1 MKDRMKLSRV
11 CLLCFVV
18 ITVGCGAIKAQPGA
32 CATAAQCTD
41 PAAPF
46 CVDSECQATC
56 AVNPDCTDA
65 SHAIC
70 SAGAC
75 VQCETNTDCA
85 DPNASI
91 CDTGT
96 HECRGCTADSEC
108 TGGVCVEAEGVCVA
122 DADVAFV
129 ANNGDMGNCTRAK
142 PCGAIATAIANAGTR
157 RVIHVLGGDPLT
169 LTGDHVLDGEN
180 TIFGFSNATAVTI
193 NASATITIEGFT
205 FTEPAVT
212 AMMPAISITGQATA
226 TLYDITVAG
235 NGGPAII
242 ANNATLIL
250 SHSHVGSLTSLNR
263 HEIDCVN
270 ATVKADQNNFDKLVI
285 TNGTGSCAATVT
297 RNRFDSDNDGSVQ
310 ISIGQV
316 IMENNLIIH
325 EDGFNDSISVTGL
338 AAGSTLRFNTIV
350 NTTGAPSDGAAI
362 NCDNTVQIT
371 SNIFAYNS
379 GHPVVG
385 TGCDIR
391 YSIFDTQSTT
401 SAGTGNQVV
410 AIDSIF
416 VDRATGDYHLAA
428 ASVAKGASEP
438 GQTMTKIDIEGNARP
453 NPAGTLSD
461 SGAFEAP

>member
-1 MKDRMKLSRV
+1 
-11 CLLCFVV
+11 
-18 ITVGCGAIKAQPGA
+18 
-32 CATAAQCTD
+32 
-41 PAAPF
+41 
-46 CVDSECQATC
+46 
-56 AVNPDCTDA
+56 
-65 SHAIC
+65 
-70 SAGAC
+70 
-75 VQCETNTDCA
+75 
-85 DPNASI
+85 
-91 CDTGT
+91 
-96 HECRGCTADSEC
+96 
-108 TGGVCVEAEGVCVA
+108 
-122 DADVAFV
+122 
-129 ANNGDMGNCTRAK
+129 
-142 PCGAIATAIANAGTR
+142 
-157 RVIHVLGGDPLT
+157 
-169 LTGDHVLDGEN
+169 
-180 TIFGFSNATAVTI
+180 
-193 NASATITIEGFT
+193 
-205 FTEPAVT
+205 
-212 AMMPAISITGQATA
+212 
-226 TLYDITVAG
+226 
-235 NGGPAII
+235 
-242 ANNATLIL
+242 
-250 SHSHVGSLTSLNR
+250 
-263 HEIDCVN
+263 
-270 ATVKADQNNFDKLVI
+270 VI

-338 AAGSTLRFNTIV
+338 AAGSTVRFNTIV

-416 VDRATGDYHLAA
+416 VDRATGDYHLSA

-438 GQTMTKIDIEGNARP
+438 GQTMTKIDFEGNPRP
-453 NPAGTLSD
+453 NPAGTMSD